1 MHLTTIHI
9 FALMLIEARLNND
22 KSNFTAALFAH
33 KALKRNEPVIY
44 LSEQIAEQMQVKANY
59 LIL

>member
-1 MHLTTIHI
+1 
-9 FALMLIEARLNND
+9 MLIEARLNND

-33 KALKRNEPVIY
+33 KAFKRNEPVIY
-44 LSEQIAEQMQVKANY
+44 LSEQIAEQMQVKAND